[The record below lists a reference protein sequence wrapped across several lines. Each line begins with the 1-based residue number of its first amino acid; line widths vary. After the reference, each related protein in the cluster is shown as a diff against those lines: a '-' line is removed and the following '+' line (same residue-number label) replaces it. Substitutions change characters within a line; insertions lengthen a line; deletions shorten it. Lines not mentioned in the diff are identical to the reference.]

1 MAKIKL
7 KPRARRGVVKLKTL
21 IKHPMETGL
30 RKKKGKSVPAN
41 HIVKLTI
48 TNNGVVVVDADIG
61 SSISKNPYFQF
72 RFAGEKGDV
81 IGLTYMDS
89 LGKEGSHSVKSR

>member
-1 MAKIKL
+1 MASIKL
-7 KPRARRGVVKLKTL
+7 RPKARKGIVKLKAL

-48 TNNGVVVVDADIG
+48 TNNGSVVVDADIG
-61 SSISKNPYFQF
+61 SSISKDPYFQF

-81 IGLTYMDS
+81 IGLTYVDS
-89 LGKEGSHSVKSR
+89 LGKEGSNSVKSR